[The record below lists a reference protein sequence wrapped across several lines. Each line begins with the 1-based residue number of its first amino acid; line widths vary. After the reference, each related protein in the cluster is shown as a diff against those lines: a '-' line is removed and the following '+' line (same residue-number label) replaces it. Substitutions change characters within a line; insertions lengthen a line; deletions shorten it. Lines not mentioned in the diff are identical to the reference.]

1 MSLHSDSAAAN
12 VAAHLHKQI
21 EAAIALSGEDVGAVF
36 EPSVVSAW
44 VELRALDRG
53 AFVRLRGQAKKSNPN
68 LPLAELERAIR
79 DETAAAPD
87 RDLTALDELVGLAR
101 SRCDLFHDGDRQAIA
116 VIPMDDHRQVW
127 RVHSSG
133 FADWL
138 RALWWAERRA
148 GLQDTLLKA
157 ALATLAAA
165 GIHEGEPVQVHLRA
179 ARTDDGYYLDLGD
192 PLWRVVRVSDSG
204 WELLD
209 TSPVLFVR
217 TSAMRGLPV
226 PNRHL
231 WDGRDLD
238 RLWDHINVRAEDRP
252 LVLAWLFDCLRP
264 ETPFPLLELVG
275 EQGSAKSTTQSVLRD
290 LVDPNKVSLRGRPK
304 TVEDIFVAAANN
316 WLVSYENLSS
326 LTAEQQDALCTLA
339 TGGGFAARQL
349 FTNGEEHVLQTK
361 RPVVMNGISV
371 IATRPDLI
379 DRIVHLDVPPIL
391 ATQRKDDAEARAAW
405 EQDRAAVFTGLLDLF
420 AVALHYLP
428 DVALTSK
435 QRMADFE
442 RLGEAVVRGLGLPPG
457 TFQVRYAD
465 LVRAGIDRALDGNPV
480 AQAVD
485 KLLRKEVLPWVGTAG
500 LLYEQLGHLCGP
512 DRTAWPRS
520 PKGLSDQLRRVAPA
534 YRAKG
539 IEIEHR
545 GHTRDGAVWKID
557 RHPERRVNH
566 DYPVSASAD
575 TTRAELDAA
584 EVAAATARPS
594 RQRKHKGTIS

>member
-1 MSLHSDSAAAN
+1 MSLHSDSAAAD
-12 VAAHLHKQI
+12 VVAHLQQQI
-21 EAAIALSGEDVGAVF
+21 ETAIAASSEDVGAVLA
-36 EPSVVSAW
+36 PSVVSAW
-44 VELRALDRG
+44 AELRALDRG
-53 AFVRLRGQAKKSNPN
+53 AFVRLRGRAKKANAA

-79 DETAAAPD
+79 DETATTPD
-87 RDLTALDELVGLAR
+87 RDLTALDELVELAR
-101 SRCDLFHDGDRQAIA
+101 SRCELFHDADRQAIA

-127 RVHSSG
+127 RVQSSG

-138 RALWWAERRA
+138 RALWWSERRA

-165 GIHEGEPVQVHLRA
+165 GIHEGESVQVHLRA
-179 ARTDDGYYLDLGD
+179 ARIDDGYYLDLGD
-192 PLWRVVRVSDSG
+192 PLWRVVHIGEAG
-204 WELLD
+204 WQLLD
-209 TSPVLFVR
+209 TSPVLFIR
-217 TSAMRGLPV
+217 TPAMRSLPV
-226 PNRHL
+226 PNSHL

-238 RLWDHINVRAEDRP
+238 RLWDHINVRTEDR
-252 LVLAWLFDCLRP
+252 LMVLAWLLDGLRP
-264 ETPFPLLELVG
+264 ETPFPALELVG

-290 LVDPNKVSLRGRPK
+290 LVDPNKVPLRGRPK

-361 RPVVMNGISV
+361 RPVVMNGIAV
-371 IATRPDLI
+371 VATRPDLI
-379 DRIVHLDVPPIL
+379 DRVVHLDVPPIL

-420 AVALHYLP
+420 ALTLQHLP
-428 DVALTSK
+428 NVELPSK

-442 RLGEAVVRGLGLPPG
+442 RLGEAVARGRGLASG
-457 TFQVRYAD
+457 TFQTRYAD

-480 AQAVD
+480 AQALD
-485 KLLRKEVLPWVGTAG
+485 KLLRRETLPWVGTAG
-500 LLYEQLGHLCGP
+500 SLYEQLGHLCGP

-545 GHTRDGAVWKID
+545 GHTRDGAVWKIT
-557 RHPERRVNH
+557 RHPDGRADR
-566 DYPVSASAD
+566 DYPVSAPAD
-575 TTRAELDAA
+575 TTREELDAA
-584 EVAAATARPS
+584 EAAARHPS
-594 RQRKHKGTIS
+594 RPRKGASS